1 MRSAL
6 TVLALL
12 LATATPALAQA
23 PGAAVDEDGTLLHLS
38 QSATR
43 EVAQDR
49 LTIEIRADVTGADAA
64 SVQAAVNRRMA
75 TALERA
81 KAAPSVRTETR
92 GYWVQQERPANEPAR
107 WHGVETLALIGSDAA
122 AVLKLAGTLQ
132 QEGLV
137 MSRLSYDV
145 APDTAKSIEDELTT
159 TALQRLKDRV
169 DHIAK
174 DMGLVVRNF
183 KALRVGNVT
192 GNNPPRPF
200 LMRATVT
207 PAPAAAQPP
216 AAAPGETTLEV
227 NVDADVALS
236 RNPP

>member
-1 MRSAL
+1 M
-6 TVLALL
+6 ALL
-12 LATATPALAQA
+12 LATATPVLAQA
-23 PGAAVDEDGTLLHLS
+23 PGTASDDDNTLLHLT
-38 QSATR
+38 QAATR

-81 KAAPSVRTETR
+81 KAAAASARTETR
-92 GYWVQQERPANEPAR
+92 GYWVQEERPANAPAR
-107 WHGVETLALIGSDAA
+107 WHGVETLALIGTDTA

-132 QEGLV
+132 HEGLV

-145 APDTAKSIEDELTT
+145 APDTAKSIEDDLTSS
-159 TALQRLKDRV
+159 ALQRLKERV

-192 GNNPPRPF
+192 GNTPPPRPF
-200 LMRATVT
+200 VMRAATAAAAA
-207 PAPAAAQPP
+207 PAPAAE
-216 AAAPGETTLEV
+216 PGETTLEV
-227 NVDADVALS
+227 SVDADVVLS

>member
-1 MRSAL
+1 MRNAL
-6 TVLALL
+6 AVLALM
-12 LATATPALAQA
+12 LATAMPAMAQA
-23 PGAAVDEDGTLLHLS
+23 PAAAGDDDSTLLHLT

-64 SVQAAVNRRMA
+64 AVQAAVNRRMT

-92 GYWVQQERPANEPAR
+92 GYWVQQERPANAPAR
-107 WHGVETLALIGSDAA
+107 WHGVETLALIGTDTA

-145 APDTAKSIEDELTT
+145 APDTARSIEDELTT

-169 DHIAK
+169 DRIAK
-174 DMGLVVRNF
+174 DMGLVVRSF
-183 KALRVGNVT
+183 KALRVGNVS
-192 GNNPPRPF
+192 GNAPPRPF
-200 LMRATVT
+200 LMRAAAPAAATA
-207 PAPAAAQPP
+207 PAPAAE
-216 AAAPGETTLEV
+216 PGEATLEV
-227 NVDADVALS
+227 SVDADVVLS